1 MGLFS
6 VSLHFRNADEDAL
19 NSALKRR
26 GLNRYRILA
35 AKGGW
40 TTLYEE
46 RASQQ
51 DEEWIRELAGELSR
65 DLHVA
70 AFAFMVHDS
79 DIACYWLFDDGKLVD
94 EYNSFPDYF
103 NMDAAGEPSGP
114 SGGRPDVLVRYCR
127 TGVREKQLAAILTED
142 ATFAESVI
150 EKLAKAVGIDPD
162 RALGDFR
169 HADDDEGPGGF
180 DGFGRDDDGGDDED
194 DDGDDDHGGRGP
206 NMSGL
211 RQMMAGRIAK
221 MFGLNEGAAST
232 DPKAVALV
240 KAAVSDNVDE
250 IVRLVSEGVPAD
262 AEAPAPLPAGQPLA
276 GLGQLFPG
284 GVPEVV
290 MTPLMAAVANKQAR
304 AAAALLARG
313 AEPNRVHP
321 LFGTPIHTA
330 TGGGDAELLQLL
342 IDQGGDVNAGNAHG
356 QTALTVLAASRA
368 SLEQL
373 AQAQAMM
380 KSMGYKG
387 PGVLDQLSTIAPPTE
402 GWDLCEQ
409 ILKAHGAR

>member
-6 VSLHFRNADEDAL
+6 VSLHFRNADENAL
-19 NSALKRR
+19 NAAIKRR
-26 GLNRYRILA
+26 GLNRYRVLA
-35 AKGGW
+35 PKGGW

-51 DEEWIRELAGELSR
+51 DDEWIHELTGGLSR

-79 DIACYWLFDDGKLVD
+79 DIARYWLFDDGRLID

-103 NMDAAGEPSGP
+103 DMDASGEPSGP
-114 SGGRPDVLVRYCR
+114 SGGRPDFLVRYCR
-127 TGVREKQLAAILTED
+127 AGVREKQLAAILTED

-150 EKLAKAVGIDPD
+150 EQLAKALGIDPD

-169 HADDDEGPGGF
+169 DADGGDGPDGF
-180 DGFGRDDDGGDDED
+180 DGFGSDDGSGDNDDDNGDDE
-194 DDGDDDHGGRGP
+194 HGGRGP
-206 NMSGL
+206 NMAVL
-211 RQMMAGRIAK
+211 RQIMAGRIAK
-221 MFGLNEGAAST
+221 MFGLNEQAASAN
-232 DPKAVALV
+232 PQAAALV

-250 IVRLVSEGVPAD
+250 IARLLSAGAPVD

-290 MTPLMAAVANKQAR
+290 MTPLMAAVAHKQSR
-304 AAAALLARG
+304 AAAALLASG

-330 TGGGDAELLQLL
+330 TGGGDADLLKLL
-342 IDQGGDVNAGNAHG
+342 IDQGGDVNAPNAHG

-387 PGVLDQLSTIAPPTE
+387 PGVLDQLSTFEAPTE
-402 GWDLCEQ
+402 GWDRCEQ
-409 ILKAHGAR
+409 VLRAYGAR